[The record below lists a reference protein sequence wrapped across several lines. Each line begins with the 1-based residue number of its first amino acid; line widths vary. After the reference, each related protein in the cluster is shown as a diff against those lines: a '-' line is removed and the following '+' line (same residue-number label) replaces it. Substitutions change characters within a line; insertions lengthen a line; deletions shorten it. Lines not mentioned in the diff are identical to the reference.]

1 MMFCKKT
8 SYISYYVSFIRY
20 YQQTKELPMIGCFN
34 FINNLTLM
42 VILVLIDINF
52 YISINDEEPTN
63 GLRFIQLS
71 AWLRRNICN

>member
-52 YISINDEEPTN
+52 
-63 GLRFIQLS
+63 
-71 AWLRRNICN
+71 

>member
-8 SYISYYVSFIRY
+8 SYISYCVNFVRY

-34 FINNLTLM
+34 FINDLTLM
-42 VILVLIDINF
+42 LILVLIEINF
-52 YISINDEEPTN
+52 YISIENQEPTN

-71 AWLRRNICN
+71 A

>member
-8 SYISYYVSFIRY
+8 SYISYCVNFVRY

-34 FINNLTLM
+34 FINDLILM
-42 VILVLIDINF
+42 VILIDINF
-52 YISINDEEPTN
+52 YSINNEEPTN

-71 AWLRRNICN
+71 AWLRRNTCN